1 MIKTLLLVSILSSGV
16 QYQTEYD
23 NIEDCLKAKEEIIQ
37 VNPEGVEA
45 YCVTKSERQQTQV
58 DRDMEEASKRLTRT
72 IISTFQSIMTKVM
85 IDIQREQGADRVAL
99 IRTGWV
105 LLHIITCFAIVL
117 NAIQNHG
124 LKLLGL

>member
-23 NIEDCLKAKEEIIQ
+23 NIEDCLKAKEEILQ

-85 IDIQREQGADRVAL
+85 IDIQKDDLDLNLQDNYFVFSGKVNGKKMPKE
-99 IRTGWV
+99 
-105 LLHIITCFAIVL
+105 LLSFIY
-117 NAIQNHG
+117 N
-124 LKLLGL
+124 